1 MYYDKPGCTKLAEG
15 IYIFKNYLNKETV
28 DAVHERLKTF
38 NPETFNYEES
48 LIDWYKE
55 KVTPGLDEL
64 HPVWEACSELLAPEY
79 VIHPSRNLIMTRPG
93 DGGMFAHSDSPGRDM
108 EEDLTQID
116 TYATCCIIDYGLVA
130 YFGEWEGGEV
140 YYTNFNPDGT
150 PKESGFGSSPCLQ
163 YKPEAGDV
171 VIHGSTDKWCHG
183 VKEVTSGVRYAFSN
197 FVLKSDE
204 NPGTFHN
211 YGTSEYYKQ
220 IGNKTTE
227 ELEAWMQPLVYNSN
241 LDIIKEK
248 VLSNPSYYQP
258 KL

>member
-1 MYYDKPGCTKLAEG
+1 MFYDKPGCTKLAEG
-15 IYIFKNYLNKETV
+15 IYIFKNYLSKELV
-28 DAVHERLKTF
+28 DAVHKKVETF
-38 NPETFNYEES
+38 EKDTFNYDES

-64 HPVWEACSELLAPEY
+64 HPVWEACSELLGPEY

-130 YFGEWEGGEV
+130 YFGDWEGGEV
-140 YYTNFNPDGT
+140 YYPNFNPDFSF
-150 PKESGFGSSPCLQ
+150 KENKEGPCLE

-171 VIHGSTDKWCHG
+171 VIHGSTKNWCHG
-183 VKEVTSGVRYAFSN
+183 VREVTSGTRYAFSN
-197 FVLKSDE
+197 FVLRADE
-204 NPGTFHN
+204 NPGTFNN
-211 YGTSEYYKQ
+211 YGTPEYYKQ
-220 IGNKTTE
+220 IGNRTTD
-227 ELEAWMQPLVYNSN
+227 ELEGWMAPLKYNPQ

-248 VLSNPSYYQP
+248 VNANPAFYQP
-258 KL
+258 IL